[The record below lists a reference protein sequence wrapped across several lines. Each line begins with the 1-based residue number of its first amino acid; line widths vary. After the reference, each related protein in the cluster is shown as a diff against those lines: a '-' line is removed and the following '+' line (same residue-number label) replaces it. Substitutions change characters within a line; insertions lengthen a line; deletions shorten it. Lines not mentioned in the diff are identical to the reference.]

1 MQTGRYLRGVFVC
14 EGINWII
21 KEAGKGAYGRVYLA
35 TPKDSTKLLRA
46 IKVINKAQI
55 KYPITF
61 INEIE
66 ILKKLDHP
74 NIIKIY

>member
-1 MQTGRYLRGVFVC
+1 M
-14 EGINWII
+14 GI
-21 KEAGKGAYGRVYLA
+21 GAYGRVFLA
-35 TPKDSTKLLRA
+35 TLNENPSKKRA
-46 IKVINKAQI
+46 IKEINKKSI
-55 KYPITF
+55 KQPLTF